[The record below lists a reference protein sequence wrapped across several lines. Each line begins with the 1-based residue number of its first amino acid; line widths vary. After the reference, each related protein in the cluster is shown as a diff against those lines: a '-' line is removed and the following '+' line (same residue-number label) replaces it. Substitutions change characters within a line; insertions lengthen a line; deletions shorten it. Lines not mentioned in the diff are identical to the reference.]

1 MSTPAAED
9 DAGQVPKSTMEMKAM
24 IDEAVNAHRL
34 PAIPNYLV
42 QSLDHIFFF
51 DPSHELGRAPNEAK
65 EETKNTWLL
74 KAMCAWDH
82 RSGTLLFEW
91 FLEDFEDW
99 SAENFESCNRV
110 IIRALK
116 ERLQKGGIPL
126 PGKSNTKTSK
136 RLAEILTWEDLPP
149 HTNTTVKSSIH
160 DDDELLEADND
171 RTPENEP
178 AGDGEIPDF
187 SPEQP
192 HDQRSTQ
199 GSPAGVYK
207 PPARANPTNEIP
219 QPHQQGPHDQRS
231 TQESPAWVNQPPE
244 GALRRQ
250 GVRQSEGRDDI
261 ATRVTTRGGGTSDP
275 SQSQR
280 HQRGDH
286 RSRHTAQLPRPD
298 EPVPPGWYHALPPA
312 VMTNEVIESAE
323 IKAFTSMWNK
333 DNNFTGELYDILD
346 HKMRIFTDTCE
357 LLRIQYAKLHALFP
371 NILSKRAQEYF
382 LDHMNRGM
390 RFDEMYAQIK
400 REFDSDINR
409 AQYHADWSSMTFRSV
424 QGESENADKSQMEVL
439 KILLDR
445 LQKCQRALGPAYK
458 DETHLVANTLRAVQ
472 GVPELKIALA
482 NPQRAFNSLSSQL
495 LSTMKVEENTPT
507 PGHFYT
513 DRRYQSRDRREHTP
527 DRGREHHGYNRPRG
541 RLQGRYSR
549 PRTGGERSQ
558 SKATGRCWICG
569 RTDCRSTNHSLEEQE
584 ASKKR
589 WLEQRRARGE
599 PRKGFTQFLAEVEP
613 LGDSESEQET
623 DYQLSES
630 GESEPGDPES
640 SAMAYFLAN
649 EAFKHRLQPKS
660 SNTEGKPVGVPSAP
674 IDQIFSQ
681 YLIDSAARWFGIIP
695 DTGAASI
702 STAGANQTQALLRIR
717 PDIQISESESKGRVR
732 FGAGEPLE
740 ATGVV
745 PVPTPIGDITF
756 HVIPADTPFLMCIK
770 DMDELGVYLDNTRNE
785 LVKRGTRAVK
795 RIPVT
800 RRWGHPWLQLDNK
813 SSALPRTYHTEGQ
826 SEEAAELTEAQLR
839 RIHRRFG
846 HPSVEKLW
854 NILQR
859 ADKKANRSALELIN
873 RVCHH
878 CQIKGK
884 APQRFKFVLKDD
896 VDFNYEIVVDIMYL
910 DGKPV
915 LHVIDASTSFQ
926 AATFLDD
933 LTAANTWLALK
944 KCWLDTYLGPPDVI
958 SFDAGTNFAAA
969 EFKGEARLMGITCH
983 QIPIEAHW
991 SIGKIEKHH
1000 AP

>member
-99 SAENFESCNRV
+99 SAENFESCNR
-110 IIRALK
+110 
-116 ERLQKGGIPL
+116 
-126 PGKSNTKTSK
+126 

-507 PGHFYT
+507 PEEESTMVTT
-513 DRRYQSRDRREHTP
+513 DQGDACKADTHVREP
-527 DRGREHHGYNRPRG
+527 EVKGLKARQP
-541 RLQGRYSR
+541 
-549 PRTGGERSQ
+549 GGVGF
-558 SKATGRCWICG
+558 A
-569 RTDCRSTNHSLEEQE
+569 EEQT
-584 ASKKR
+584 ADLQITPWRNRK
-589 WLEQRRARGE
+589 LRRS
-599 PRKGFTQFLAEVEP
+599 
-613 LGDSESEQET
+613 GDSESEQET